1 MCRHTLNSLVPLVS
15 VAVPSFAIDQLT
27 KWLVERY
34 IQQGSWYVIIDGIL
48 NLRHDR
54 NSGAAFGIMPGQ
66 NLLLIGIT
74 VVAIG
79 FIFFYYR
86 QFQTNLWMR
95 IALGFLLGGALGN
108 FVDRLRLGE
117 VVDFLQIGIQ
127 KAGLWWPT
135 FNVADISICIGA
147 GMLIIHLIRTRGE
160 HENSNPS
167 DG

>member
-1 MCRHTLNSLVPLVS
+1 MLPSKFRSLFPLVL
-15 VAVPSFAIDQLT
+15 VAVPSFALDQLT
-27 KWLVERY
+27 KWIVEQNIRR
-34 IQQGSWYVIIDGIL
+34 GSWYVIIDGIF

-66 NLLLIGIT
+66 NALLIVIT
-74 VVAIG
+74 IVAIG

-117 VVDFLQIGIQ
+117 VVDFIQIGIQ

-135 FNVADISICIGA
+135 FNVADICICVGA
-147 GMLIIHLIRTRGE
+147 GMLIIHLLRTRGDDDTSKQ
-160 HENSNPS
+160 SN
-167 DG
+167 D

>member
-1 MCRHTLNSLVPLVS
+1 MLPPKFRSPLPLIL
-15 VAVPSFAIDQLT
+15 VAVPCFVLDQLT
-27 KWLVERY
+27 KWLVAHNIRR
-34 IQQGSWYVIIDGIL
+34 GSWHVLIDGIF

-66 NLLLIGIT
+66 NVLLIIIT
-74 VVAIG
+74 IVAIG

-108 FVDRLRLGE
+108 FVDRLRQGE

-135 FNVADISICIGA
+135 FNVADICICVGA
-147 GMLIIHLIRTRGE
+147 GMLIIHLLRCRGDYE
-160 HENSNPS
+160 TSNQS
-167 DG
+167 DD